1 MQRGRG
7 LREAEQMRRDRRI
20 RDSAVLNS
28 EAAPGD
34 GQERTGLRATELC
47 GSGKARNGAAQG
59 RPGTRRALGRLGVWG
74 ESLQEE
80 HGRGPGPRGECRAR
94 FRCLRDA
101 RGKPPGGRRRR
112 DTPERGG
119 ETGHR
124 GARWSGEPE
133 GDVSSLKRY
142 LRNTN

>member
-47 GSGKARNGAAQG
+47 GSGKARNG
-59 RPGTRRALGRLGVWG
+59 PSRAGLGRGARAA
-74 ESLQEE
+74 
-80 HGRGPGPRGECRAR
+80 GRVGRVAAGGTGREPGPRGECRAR

>member
-1 MQRGRG
+1 MQRGRR

-74 ESLQEE
+74 ESLREDHVPREVQVPARCTGEAA
-80 HGRGPGPRGECRAR
+80 GRATETRNAGARAPGSAVERRAR
-94 FRCLRDA
+94 R
-101 RGKPPGGRRRR
+101 
-112 DTPERGG
+112 
-119 ETGHR
+119 
-124 GARWSGEPE
+124 
-133 GDVSSLKRY
+133 
-142 LRNTN
+142 